1 MRFALDTNVASEPR
15 KLRPH
20 GALLAWFE
28 AHPRTAYAIP
38 AIVFYEL
45 QQGAELTRLQDREK
59 AEELDRWIDSLPGT
73 IIVLPFDALVA
84 RETSRLLRKQSPDLF
99 VDAAIAATARVHD
112 LTVATRN
119 TKDFSRFA
127 VPLVNPFLFGRQ

>member
-1 MRFALDTNVASEPR
+1 MTYALDTNVASEPR
-15 KLRPH
+15 KPRPH

-45 QQGAELTRLQDREK
+45 QRGAELTRLQNRER
-59 AEELDRWIDSLPGT
+59 AEELDSWIDSLPGRVA
-73 IIVLPFDALVA
+73 ILPFDAAVA
-84 RETSRLLRKQSPDLF
+84 RETSRLLQKQSPDLF
-99 VDAAIAATARVHD
+99 VDAAIAATARVHG
-112 LTVATRN
+112 LIVATRN
-119 TKDFSRFA
+119 TKDFKRFD